1 MKKFTLLLVMLLG
14 VLGAKAT
21 DYIAYQPTG
30 PIAIN
35 YSGDQPKIEAYCF
48 PVLADGDVITLRITN
63 VGSGSGD
70 NAPKYKLVKNDW
82 SSNFVNETVI
92 TSTDGTISYTVAS
105 GMADEIKANGIII
118 SGQNYSLLDVT
129 VSTNESL
136 SSTWNIVTVSN
147 GNTSCGSSGTQI
159 NITDRS
165 YIDVVEGDVLTI
177 EYSSASDG
185 QIFLQYNWSGQ
196 HHDHGGL
203 SGSGTIEITID
214 NDLLNALKNSAQVYG
229 KNVTVG
235 NIYVKRSVNYVSDV
249 INSITGP
256 VYDNYYANNQ
266 INITDG
272 NDWSKVETGDYFE
285 ITYTIKNGEEGE
297 LYIRNDWGGDYYH
310 HSHLIGTNATMY
322 IAIDETLKG
331 FFSTIQ
337 LWCTKITLK
346 SIKVVRNINIT
357 PLLTTPGY
365 RPVYIPASGY
375 ATFFADNTC
384 ALPDGVEAY
393 YAAAD
398 NVSSDKV
405 VLTQI
410 DNIPANNGVILN
422 GSEGIY
428 QIYTT
433 TAAPA
438 SVNNN
443 KLVGATTRTDITS
456 ELAASAYMLYNNGGT
471 PEFRKMTEG
480 TKLDAYK
487 CYLNTAGTAG
497 AGARLNIVF
506 DDSET
511 TGINAATMNKVPQDN
526 AYYTLSGQ
534 RVDKPIKGLYIVNGK
549 KVIIK

>member
-1 MKKFTLLLVMLLG
+1 MKKITLLLVLLLG

-21 DYIAYQPTG
+21 DYIANQPTK

-35 YSGDQPKIEAYCF
+35 YSDGQPKIEASCF
-48 PVLADGDVITLRITN
+48 PVLADGDIITLRITN

-70 NAPKYKLVKNDW
+70 DAPKYKLVKSDW
-82 SSNFVNETVI
+82 SSNFVDETVI

-185 QIFLQYNWSGQ
+185 QIFLQYNWGGQ
-196 HHDHGGL
+196 YHDHGGL

-256 VYDNYYANNQ
+256 TYDKYYAEEQ

-272 NDWSKVETGDYFE
+272 NTWSKVETGDYFE
-285 ITYTIKNGEEGE
+285 ITYTIKNDEEGE
-297 LYIRNDWGGDYYH
+297 LYIRNNWGGDYYH

-322 IAIDETLKG
+322 IAIDETLKSY
-331 FFSTIQ
+331 FSSIQ
-337 LWCTKITLK
+337 LYCKKITLK
-346 SIKVVRNINIT
+346 SIKVVRNII
-357 PLLTTPGY
+357 PSLTTPGY

-375 ATFFADNTC
+375 ATFYGTSTC
-384 ALPDGVEAY
+384 ALPDGITNAY
-393 YAAAD
+393 Y
-398 NVSSDKV
+398 VSETSETSAT
-405 VLTQI
+405 LTSI
-410 DNIPANNGVILN
+410 SNIPANQGVILK
-422 GSEGIY
+422 GTQGIY
-428 QIYTT
+428 QLYTT
-433 TAAPA
+433 TDGAA
-438 SVNNN
+438 SVSGN
-443 KLVGATTRTDITS
+443 KLVGSTTRTQITDATS
-456 ELAASAYMLYNNGGT
+456 KYVLYNNSGA
-471 PEFRKMTEG
+471 PEFRSITAN
-480 TKLDAYK
+480 TYLDAYK
-487 CYLNTAGTAG
+487 CYLGTGTSAGQ
-497 AGARLNIVF
+497 GARLNIVF

-511 TGINAATMNKVPQDN
+511 TGINAAAMNKVAQDN

-534 RVDKPIKGLYIVNGK
+534 RVAQPTKGLYIVNGK